1 MKLTKIIPLFVFSVF
16 ASIVVVPVVTLAQP
30 FVSVELV
37 TEKPAFTLTSS
48 GEIAAVGTVAIGFE
62 AISTGGLILSFSLSP
77 AAPAGMSFDTST
89 GALSGSPSVPKSAKI
104 FTVTATNASGK
115 ATQRF
120 TLAVNP
126 AIPEFV
132 LSESSAT
139 VVIGEAIG
147 FTTISTGGS
156 ISRFSIS
163 PDVPRGMVFASRS
176 GSLFGF
182 PRFEQVATTYT
193 VTGVGLGGSVFQQ
206 FVLTVNAKAPVFRL
220 SRYIQTVASGSA
232 AGFTV
237 KSTGGPISTFSISP
251 DVPAGMSFDAST
263 GALSGQPTDAQLA
276 TPYTVTA
283 TNVSGE
289 ASQQFVLTVTASL
302 PVFTLSS
309 SNQIVG
315 QGSAA
320 GFTVVSTGG
329 AATFTI
335 SARPAGMS
343 FDALTGE
350 LSGNPSVVKST
361 TTFLVTATNAS
372 GKSTQRFTLTVNP
385 AIPEFV
391 LSEPSATVAVGEE
404 AGFAASSTGG
414 SISKFSIS
422 PNAPSG
428 MVFSSQSGSLF
439 GFPRFEQL
447 ATTYTVTGVGLG
459 GSSSQQFV
467 LTVNAKA
474 PVFRLSRYIQTVVKG
489 SAAGFSVSSTGGAIS
504 RFSISPAAPAGMSFN
519 TSTGVLSGSPTG
531 AQLATSYTVTA
542 TNVSGSPT
550 QSFELTVTTPFPVFT
565 LLSSSQTVAQGDS
578 AGFTVSSTGGP
589 ISTFSISP
597 AAPVGMSFDTFTGAL
612 SGSPSVVRA
621 TTTYSVTASN
631 VSGKATQQFMLTVN
645 PATPEFALSRS
656 FHNAAVG
663 LASGFTVISTGGF
676 ITRYAISPRT
686 PEGMLFSSITGSL
699 SGKPKAL
706 QLATVYTV
714 TATNAS
720 GSASQEFQLS
730 VTRTGSDPS
739 FVLSVSSQSVN
750 QGSAAGF
757 TVSSTG
763 GAISRFSISPD
774 APAGMSFNTST
785 GALSG
790 SPSVEKV
797 ATTYTVTGSN
807 SFASVE
813 RTYVLT
819 VKLVAPAFTLTLSSQ
834 SVYQG
839 DAAGFTVNS
848 TGGAATYSIDPLAPA
863 GMSLNTSTG
872 ALSGNPSTIKSITTY
887 TVTARNALGS
897 ASQEFLLTV
906 NVKVP
911 VFTLSLSIQTVA
923 QGSAAGFT
931 VSSTGGAATYSIDP
945 LAPAGMSFNTS
956 TGQLSGNPSTIKSA
970 TIYTVTADNASGRPT
985 RTFELTVNLKAP
997 VFTLSLSIQTVVQ
1010 GSAAGF
1016 TVSSTGGAATYSIDP
1031 LAPAGMSFN
1040 TSTGQLSGSPT
1051 NAQALTTYTVKATNI
1066 SGEPTQTYKLTVSA
1080 KSCAA
1085 GGTCRLGEPG
1095 PGGGTVVFV
1104 DEGGF
1109 ACLANLASICRY
1121 MEAVDPSLQLKW
1133 SGNTTTSVGGTS
1145 DAIGAGYKNNDL
1157 AIIQSGTL
1165 NTAIRKAW
1173 DFSQNEK
1180 SDWNLP
1186 SANELQQ
1193 VWNEFTPKNSWTS
1206 TQHANANMAKMGKS
1220 TGGFQGFPKT
1230 GTPWIF
1236 YVRCFG

>member
-30 FVSVELV
+30 FVSVELA

-48 GEIAAVGTVAIGFE
+48 SEIAAVGTVAIGFE
-62 AISTGGLILSFSLSP
+62 VISTGGLILSFSLSP

-104 FTVTATNASGK
+104 FTLTATNASGK

-120 TLAVNP
+120 TLTVNP

-193 VTGVGLGGSVFQQ
+193 VTGVGLGGSVSQQ

-220 SRYIQTVASGSA
+220 SRYIQTVVSGSA

-350 LSGNPSVVKST
+350 LSGNPSFVKST

-372 GKSTQRFTLTVNP
+372 GRATQRFTLTVNP
-385 AIPEFV
+385 AIPEFE
-391 LSEPSATVAVGEE
+391 LSESSATVAVGEE
-404 AGFAASSTGG
+404 VRFTTSSTGG

-447 ATTYTVTGVGLG
+447 ATTYTVTGVGSG

-489 SAAGFSVSSTGGAIS
+489 SAAGFTVSSTGGPIT

-519 TSTGVLSGSPTG
+519 TSTGVLSGSPTNVQP
-531 AQLATSYTVTA
+531 AATFTVTA

-550 QSFELTVTTPFPVFT
+550 QTFELTVTASFPAFT
-565 LLSSSQTVAQGDS
+565 LSSSSQTVAQGDS
-578 AGFTVSSTGGP
+578 AGFTVNSTGGVAAY
-589 ISTFSISP
+589 SISATP
-597 AAPVGMSFDTFTGAL
+597 TGMTFNTSTGAL
-612 SGSPSVVRA
+612 SGSPSAVKSEFIY
-621 TTTYSVTASN
+621 TVTATN
-631 VSGKATQQFMLTVN
+631 VSGKATQQFRLTVN
-645 PATPEFALSRS
+645 PAVPEFVLSRS
-656 FHNAAVG
+656 FHNAAAG
-663 LASGFTVISTGGF
+663 SASGFTVNSTGGYVSSF
-676 ITRYAISPRT
+676 SISPSA
-686 PEGMLFSSITGSL
+686 PAGMLFSSVTGTL
-699 SGKPKAL
+699 SGKPKSL

-714 TATNAS
+714 TATNDS
-720 GSASQEFQLS
+720 GSASQEFELS

-739 FVLSVSSQSVN
+739 FVLSVSSQLVN

-763 GAISRFSISPD
+763 GPITRFSISPA

-785 GALSG
+785 GVLSG
-790 SPSVEKV
+790 SPTSAQL

-807 SFASVE
+807 SFASVT

-848 TGGAATYSIDPLAPA
+848 TGGAATYSIDPLAPT

-923 QGSAAGFT
+923 
-931 VSSTGGAATYSIDP
+931 
-945 LAPAGMSFNTS
+945 
-956 TGQLSGNPSTIKSA
+956 
-970 TIYTVTADNASGRPT
+970 
-985 RTFELTVNLKAP
+985 
-997 VFTLSLSIQTVVQ
+997 Q

-1121 MEAVDPSLQLKW
+1121 MEAVDPILQLKW

-1206 TQHANANMAKMGKS
+1206 TQHATANMAKMGKS
-1220 TGGFQGFPKT
+1220 TGGFQGFLKT

>member
-1 MKLTKIIPLFVFSVF
+1 MKLTKLIPLFVFSIF

-30 FVSVELV
+30 FIAVELV

-48 GEIAAVGTVAIGFE
+48 SEIAGVGTVAIGFE
-62 AISTGGLILSFSLSP
+62 AISTGGPILSFSLSP

-89 GALSGSPSVPKSAKI
+89 GTLSGSPSVPKSAKI

-120 TLAVNP
+120 MLTVNP

-132 LSESSAT
+132 LSETSAT
-139 VVIGEAIG
+139 VVVGEAIG

-193 VTGVGLGGSVFQQ
+193 VTGVGLGGSATQQ
-206 FVLTVNAKAPVFRL
+206 FALTVNAKAPVFRL
-220 SRYIQTVASGSA
+220 SRYIQTVVSGSA

-237 KSTGGPISTFSISP
+237 SSTGGPISTFSISP

-263 GALSGQPTDAQLA
+263 GVLSGQPTNAQLA

-289 ASQQFVLTVTASL
+289 ASQQFVLTVTASF
-302 PVFTLSS
+302 PVFTLSL

-361 TTFLVTATNAS
+361 TTLLVTATNAS
-372 GKSTQRFTLTVNP
+372 GRATQRFMLTVNP

-391 LSEPSATVAVGEE
+391 LSESSATVAVGEE
-404 AGFAASSTGG
+404 VGFTTSSTGG

-447 ATTYTVTGVGLG
+447 ATTYTVTGVGSG

-489 SAAGFSVSSTGGAIS
+489 SAAGFTVSSTGGPIS

-519 TSTGVLSGSPTG
+519 TSTGVLSGIPTNVQP
-531 AQLATSYTVTA
+531 AATFTVTA

-550 QSFELTVTTPFPVFT
+550 QSFELTVTASFPAFT
-565 LLSSSQTVAQGDS
+565 LSSSSQTVAQGDS
-578 AGFTVSSTGGP
+578 AGFTVISTGGVAAY
-589 ISTFSISP
+589 SISATP
-597 AAPVGMSFDTFTGAL
+597 TGMTFNTSTGVL
-612 SGSPSVVRA
+612 SGSPSVVKSEFIY
-621 TTTYSVTASN
+621 TVTATN
-631 VSGKATQQFMLTVN
+631 VSGRATRQFRLTVN

-663 LASGFTVISTGGF
+663 SASGFTTISTGGF
-676 ITRYAISPRT
+676 ISLYAISPSA
-686 PEGMLFSSITGSL
+686 PAGMLFSSVTGTL
-699 SGKPKAL
+699 SGKPKSL

-714 TATNAS
+714 TATNDS
-720 GSASQEFQLS
+720 GSASQEFELS

-750 QGSAAGF
+750 QDSAAGF

-763 GAISRFSISPD
+763 GAISSFSISPD

-785 GALSG
+785 GVLSG
-790 SPSVEKV
+790 SPTSAQL

-807 SFASVE
+807 SFASAT

-819 VKLVAPAFTLTLSSQ
+819 VRLVAPAFTLTLSSQ
-834 SVYQG
+834 TVYQG
-839 DAAGFTVNS
+839 DVAGFAVNS
-848 TGGAATYSIDPLAPA
+848 TGGVATYSISATPT
-863 GMSLNTSTG
+863 GMSFNTSTG
-872 ALSGNPSTIKSITTY
+872 ALSGSPSVVKVATTY

-897 ASQEFLLTV
+897 ASQDFLLTV
-906 NVKVP
+906 NVNAP
-911 VFTLSLSIQTVA
+911 VFTLSASTQTVR

-931 VSSTGGAATYSIDP
+931 VNSTGGAISSFSISATP
-945 LAPAGMSFNTS
+945 TGMSFNTS
-956 TGQLSGNPSTIKSA
+956 TGVLSGSPSVVKVA
-970 TIYTVTADNASGRPT
+970 TTYTVTARNVSG
-985 RTFELTVNLKAP
+985 N
-997 VFTLSLSIQTVVQ
+997 
-1010 GSAAGF
+1010 
-1016 TVSSTGGAATYSIDP
+1016 
-1031 LAPAGMSFN
+1031 
-1040 TSTGQLSGSPT
+1040 
-1051 NAQALTTYTVKATNI
+1051 
-1066 SGEPTQTYKLTVSA
+1066 PTQTYKLTVNA
-1080 KSCAA
+1080 TCAN
-1085 GGTCRLGEPG
+1085 GGACSLGEIG
-1095 PGGGTVVFV
+1095 PGGGKVVYV
-1104 DEGGF
+1104 NEGGF
-1109 ACLANLASICRY
+1109 DCLANLAGNCRY
-1121 MEAVDPSLQLKW
+1121 MEAVDPNLQLKW
-1133 SGNTTTSVGGTS
+1133 SGNTTLSVAGTS
-1145 DAIGAGYKNNDL
+1145 DEIGAGYKNNQL
-1157 AIIQSGTL
+1157 AINQSSTL
-1165 NTAIRKAW
+1165 NTAVRVAW
-1173 DFSQNEK
+1173 DYSNNGK

-1186 SANELQQ
+1186 STKELEQ
-1193 VWNEFTPKNSWTS
+1193 VWSEFTPKNSWTS
-1206 TQHANANMAKMGKS
+1206 TQHANANSAKMAKA
-1220 TGGFQGFPKT
+1220 TGGFQGFAKT
-1230 GTPWIF
+1230 GTPYIF

>member
-30 FVSVELV
+30 FVSVELA

-48 GEIAAVGTVAIGFE
+48 SEIAAVGTVAIGFE
-62 AISTGGLILSFSLSP
+62 VISTGGLILSFSLSP

-120 TLAVNP
+120 TLTVNP

-193 VTGVGLGGSVFQQ
+193 VTGVGLGGSVSQQ

-220 SRYIQTVASGSA
+220 SRYIQTVVSGSA

-350 LSGNPSVVKST
+350 LSGNPSFVKST

-372 GKSTQRFTLTVNP
+372 GRATQRFTLTVNP
-385 AIPEFV
+385 AIPEFE
-391 LSEPSATVAVGEE
+391 LSESSATVAVGEE
-404 AGFAASSTGG
+404 VRFTTSSTGG

-447 ATTYTVTGVGLG
+447 ATTYTVTGVGSG

-489 SAAGFSVSSTGGAIS
+489 SAAGFTVSSTGGPIT

-519 TSTGVLSGSPTG
+519 TSTGVLSGSPTNVQP
-531 AQLATSYTVTA
+531 AATFTVTA

-550 QSFELTVTTPFPVFT
+550 QTFELTVTASFPVFT
-565 LLSSSQTVAQGDS
+565 LSSSSQTVAQGDS
-578 AGFTVSSTGGP
+578 AGFTVNSTGGVAAY
-589 ISTFSISP
+589 SISATP
-597 AAPVGMSFDTFTGAL
+597 TGMTFNSSTGAL
-612 SGSPSVVRA
+612 SGSPSAVKSEFIY
-621 TTTYSVTASN
+621 TVTATN
-631 VSGKATQQFMLTVN
+631 VSGKATQQFRLTVN
-645 PATPEFALSRS
+645 PAVPEFVLSRS
-656 FHNAAVG
+656 FHNAAAG
-663 LASGFTVISTGGF
+663 SASGFTVNSTGGYVSSF
-676 ITRYAISPRT
+676 SISPSA
-686 PEGMLFSSITGSL
+686 PAGMLFSSVTGTL
-699 SGKPKAL
+699 SGKPKSL
-706 QLATVYTV
+706 QLVTVYTV
-714 TATNAS
+714 TATNDS
-720 GSASQEFQLS
+720 GSASQEFELS

-739 FVLSVSSQSVN
+739 FVLSVSSQLVN

-763 GAISRFSISPD
+763 GPITRFSISPD

-785 GALSG
+785 GVLSG
-790 SPSVEKV
+790 SPTSAQL

-807 SFASVE
+807 SFASVT

-848 TGGAATYSIDPLAPA
+848 TGGAATYSIDPLAPT

-923 QGSAAGFT
+923 
-931 VSSTGGAATYSIDP
+931 
-945 LAPAGMSFNTS
+945 
-956 TGQLSGNPSTIKSA
+956 
-970 TIYTVTADNASGRPT
+970 
-985 RTFELTVNLKAP
+985 
-997 VFTLSLSIQTVVQ
+997 Q

-1121 MEAVDPSLQLKW
+1121 MEAVDPILQLKW

-1206 TQHANANMAKMGKS
+1206 TQHATANMAKMGKS
-1220 TGGFQGFPKT
+1220 TGGFQGFLKT

>member
-30 FVSVELV
+30 FVSVELA

-48 GEIAAVGTVAIGFE
+48 SEIAAVGTVAIGFE
-62 AISTGGLILSFSLSP
+62 VISTGGLILSFSLSP

-104 FTVTATNASGK
+104 FTLTATNASGK

-120 TLAVNP
+120 TLTVNP

-193 VTGVGLGGSVFQQ
+193 VTGVGLGGSVSQQ

-220 SRYIQTVASGSA
+220 SRYIQTVVSGSA

-350 LSGNPSVVKST
+350 LSGNPSFVKST

-372 GKSTQRFTLTVNP
+372 GRATQRFTLTVNP
-385 AIPEFV
+385 AIPEFE
-391 LSEPSATVAVGEE
+391 LSESSATVAVGEE
-404 AGFAASSTGG
+404 VRFTTSSTGG

-447 ATTYTVTGVGLG
+447 ATTYTVTGVGSG

-489 SAAGFSVSSTGGAIS
+489 SAAGFTVSSTGGPIT

-519 TSTGVLSGSPTG
+519 TSTGVLSGSPTNVQP
-531 AQLATSYTVTA
+531 AATFTVTA

-550 QSFELTVTTPFPVFT
+550 QTFELTVTASFPVFT
-565 LLSSSQTVAQGDS
+565 LSSSSQTVAQGDS
-578 AGFTVSSTGGP
+578 AGFTVNSTGGVAAY
-589 ISTFSISP
+589 SISATP
-597 AAPVGMSFDTFTGAL
+597 TGMTFNTSTGAL
-612 SGSPSVVRA
+612 SGSPSAVKSEFIY
-621 TTTYSVTASN
+621 TVTATN
-631 VSGKATQQFMLTVN
+631 VSGKATQQFRLTVN
-645 PATPEFALSRS
+645 PAVPEFVLSRS
-656 FHNAAVG
+656 FHNAAAG
-663 LASGFTVISTGGF
+663 SASGFTVNSTGGYVSSF
-676 ITRYAISPRT
+676 SISPSA
-686 PEGMLFSSITGSL
+686 PAGMLFSSVTGTL
-699 SGKPKAL
+699 SGKPKSL
-706 QLATVYTV
+706 QLVTVYTV
-714 TATNAS
+714 TATNDS
-720 GSASQEFQLS
+720 GSASQEFELS

-739 FVLSVSSQSVN
+739 FVLSVSSQLVN

-763 GAISRFSISPD
+763 GPITRFSISPD

-785 GALSG
+785 GVLSG
-790 SPSVEKV
+790 SPTSAQL

-807 SFASVE
+807 SFASVT

-848 TGGAATYSIDPLAPA
+848 TGGAATYSIDPLAPT

-923 QGSAAGFT
+923 
-931 VSSTGGAATYSIDP
+931 
-945 LAPAGMSFNTS
+945 
-956 TGQLSGNPSTIKSA
+956 
-970 TIYTVTADNASGRPT
+970 
-985 RTFELTVNLKAP
+985 
-997 VFTLSLSIQTVVQ
+997 Q

-1121 MEAVDPSLQLKW
+1121 MEAVDPILQLKW

-1206 TQHANANMAKMGKS
+1206 TQHATANMAKMGKS
-1220 TGGFQGFPKT
+1220 TGGFQGFLKT

>member
-30 FVSVELV
+30 FVSVELA

-48 GEIAAVGTVAIGFE
+48 SEIAAVGTVAIGFE
-62 AISTGGLILSFSLSP
+62 VISTGGLILSFSLSP

-104 FTVTATNASGK
+104 FTLTATNASGK

-120 TLAVNP
+120 TLTVNP

-193 VTGVGLGGSVFQQ
+193 VTGVGLGGSVSQQ

-220 SRYIQTVASGSA
+220 SRYIQTVVSGSA

-350 LSGNPSVVKST
+350 LSGNPSFVKST

-372 GKSTQRFTLTVNP
+372 GRATQRFTLTVNP
-385 AIPEFV
+385 AIPEFE
-391 LSEPSATVAVGEE
+391 LSESSATVAVGEE
-404 AGFAASSTGG
+404 VRFTTSSTGG

-447 ATTYTVTGVGLG
+447 ATTYTVTGVGSG

-489 SAAGFSVSSTGGAIS
+489 SAAGFTVSSTGGPIT

-519 TSTGVLSGSPTG
+519 TSTGVLSGSPTNVQP
-531 AQLATSYTVTA
+531 AATFTVTA

-550 QSFELTVTTPFPVFT
+550 QTFELTVTASFPVFT
-565 LLSSSQTVAQGDS
+565 LSSSSQTVAQGDS
-578 AGFTVSSTGGP
+578 AGFTVNSTGGVAAY
-589 ISTFSISP
+589 SISATP
-597 AAPVGMSFDTFTGAL
+597 TGMTFNTSTGAL
-612 SGSPSVVRA
+612 SGSPSAVKSEFIY
-621 TTTYSVTASN
+621 TVTATN
-631 VSGKATQQFMLTVN
+631 VSGKATQQFRLTVN
-645 PATPEFALSRS
+645 PSIPEFVLSRS
-656 FHNAAVG
+656 FHNAAAG
-663 LASGFTVISTGGF
+663 SASGFTVNSTGGYVSSF
-676 ITRYAISPRT
+676 SISPSA
-686 PEGMLFSSITGSL
+686 PAGMLFSSVTGTL
-699 SGKPKAL
+699 SGKPKSL

-714 TATNAS
+714 TATNDS
-720 GSASQEFQLS
+720 GSASQEFELS

-739 FVLSVSSQSVN
+739 FVLSVSSQLVN

-763 GAISRFSISPD
+763 GPITRFSISPD

-785 GALSG
+785 GVLSG
-790 SPSVEKV
+790 SPTSAQL

-807 SFASVE
+807 SFASVT

-848 TGGAATYSIDPLAPA
+848 TGGAATYSIDPLAPT

-923 QGSAAGFT
+923 
-931 VSSTGGAATYSIDP
+931 
-945 LAPAGMSFNTS
+945 
-956 TGQLSGNPSTIKSA
+956 
-970 TIYTVTADNASGRPT
+970 
-985 RTFELTVNLKAP
+985 
-997 VFTLSLSIQTVVQ
+997 Q

-1121 MEAVDPSLQLKW
+1121 MEAVDPILQLKW

-1206 TQHANANMAKMGKS
+1206 TQHATANMAKMGKS
-1220 TGGFQGFPKT
+1220 TGGFQGFLKT

>member
-1 MKLTKIIPLFVFSVF
+1 V
-16 ASIVVVPVVTLAQP
+16 
-30 FVSVELV
+30 
-37 TEKPAFTLTSS
+37 
-48 GEIAAVGTVAIGFE
+48 
-62 AISTGGLILSFSLSP
+62 
-77 AAPAGMSFDTST
+77 
-89 GALSGSPSVPKSAKI
+89 
-104 FTVTATNASGK
+104 
-115 ATQRF
+115 
-120 TLAVNP
+120 
-126 AIPEFV
+126 
-132 LSESSAT
+132 
-139 VVIGEAIG
+139 
-147 FTTISTGGS
+147 
-156 ISRFSIS
+156 
-163 PDVPRGMVFASRS
+163 
-176 GSLFGF
+176 
-182 PRFEQVATTYT
+182 
-193 VTGVGLGGSVFQQ
+193 
-206 FVLTVNAKAPVFRL
+206 
-220 SRYIQTVASGSA
+220 
-232 AGFTV
+232 
-237 KSTGGPISTFSISP
+237 
-251 DVPAGMSFDAST
+251 
-263 GALSGQPTDAQLA
+263 LSGQPTNAQLA

-289 ASQQFVLTVTASL
+289 ASQQFVLTVTASF
-302 PVFTLSS
+302 PVFTLSL

-335 SARPAGMS
+335 SARPTGMS

-361 TTFLVTATNAS
+361 TTLLVTATNAS
-372 GKSTQRFTLTVNP
+372 GRATQRFTLTVNP

-391 LSEPSATVAVGEE
+391 LSESSATVAVGEE
-404 AGFAASSTGG
+404 VGFTTSSTGG

-447 ATTYTVTGVGLG
+447 ATTYTVTGVGSG
-459 GSSSQQFV
+459 GSSTQQFV

-474 PVFRLSRYIQTVVKG
+474 PVFRLSRYTQTVVKG
-489 SAAGFSVSSTGGAIS
+489 SAAGFTVNSTGGLIS
-504 RFSISPAAPAGMSFN
+504 RFTIDPAAPAGMSFN

-531 AQLATSYTVTA
+531 AQLATTYTVTA

-550 QSFELTVTTPFPVFT
+550 QSFELTVTASFPAFT
-565 LLSSSQTVAQGDS
+565 LSSSSQTVAQGDS
-578 AGFTVSSTGGP
+578 AGFTVISTGGVA
-589 ISTFSISP
+589 TYSISATP
-597 AAPVGMSFDTFTGAL
+597 TGMTFNTSTGAL
-612 SGSPSVVRA
+612 SGSPSVVKSEFIY
-621 TTTYSVTASN
+621 TVTATN
-631 VSGKATQQFMLTVN
+631 VSGRATQQFRLTVN
-645 PATPEFALSRS
+645 PATPEFVLSRS
-656 FHNAAVG
+656 FHNAAAG
-663 LASGFTVISTGGF
+663 SASGFTVNSTGGYVSSF
-676 ITRYAISPRT
+676 SMSPSA
-686 PEGMLFSSITGSL
+686 PAGMLFSSVTGTL
-699 SGKPKAL
+699 SGKPKSL

-714 TATNAS
+714 TATNDS
-720 GSASQEFQLS
+720 GSASQEFELS

-739 FVLSVSSQSVN
+739 FVLSFSIQSVN
-750 QGSAAGF
+750 QDSAAGF

-763 GAISRFSISPD
+763 GAISSFSISPD

-785 GALSG
+785 GVLSG
-790 SPSVEKV
+790 SPTSAQL
-797 ATTYTVTGSN
+797 ATTYTVTGAN
-807 SFASVE
+807 SFASTT

-819 VKLVAPAFTLTLSSQ
+819 VRLVAPAFTLTLSSQ
-834 SVYQG
+834 TVYQG
-839 DAAGFTVNS
+839 DVAGFAVNS
-848 TGGAATYSIDPLAPA
+848 TGGVATYSIDLVPT
-863 GMSLNTSTG
+863 GMSFNTSTG

-911 VFTLSLSIQTVA
+911 VFTLSLSTQTVA

-931 VSSTGGAATYSIDP
+931 VSSTGGAATYSISATP
-945 LAPAGMSFNTS
+945 TGMSFNTS
-956 TGQLSGNPSTIKSA
+956 TGVLSGSPSVVKVA
-970 TIYTVTADNASGRPT
+970 TTYTVTAENASGSPT
-985 RTFELTVNLKAP
+985 RSFVLTVNVKAP
-997 VFTLSLSIQTVVQ
+997 AFTLSTSVQTVTQ

-1016 TVSSTGGAATYSIDP
+1016 TVTSTGGVATYSISATP
-1031 LAPAGMSFN
+1031 TGMSFN
-1040 TSTGQLSGSPT
+1040 TTTGQLSGSPT
-1051 NAQALTTYTVKATNI
+1051 NAQASTTYTVTATNV
-1066 SGEPTQTYKLTVSA
+1066 SGWPTQTYRLTVSA

-1085 GGTCRLGEPG
+1085 GGTCSLGEPG

-1133 SGNTTTSVGGTS
+1133 SGNTTTSVLGTS
-1145 DAIGAGYKNNDL
+1145 DAIGAGYKNNEL

-1186 SANELQQ
+1186 SAGELQQ

-1206 TQHANANMAKMGKS
+1206 TQHATANMAKMGKS
-1220 TGGFQGFPKT
+1220 TGGFQGFLKT

>member
-30 FVSVELV
+30 FVSVELA

-48 GEIAAVGTVAIGFE
+48 SEIAAVGTVAIGFE
-62 AISTGGLILSFSLSP
+62 VISTGGLILSFSLSP

-120 TLAVNP
+120 TLTVNP

-163 PDVPRGMVFASRS
+163 PNAPSGMVFSSRS
-176 GSLFGF
+176 GSLLGF

-193 VTGVGLGGSVFQQ
+193 VTGVGLGGSVSQQ

-220 SRYIQTVASGSA
+220 SRYIQTVVSGSA

-237 KSTGGPISTFSISP
+237 KSTGGPISIFSISP

-350 LSGNPSVVKST
+350 LSGNPSFVKST

-372 GKSTQRFTLTVNP
+372 GRATQRFTLTVNP

-391 LSEPSATVAVGEE
+391 LSESSATVAVGEE
-404 AGFAASSTGG
+404 VRFTTSSTGG

-447 ATTYTVTGVGLG
+447 ATTYTVTGVGSG

-489 SAAGFSVSSTGGAIS
+489 SAAGFTVSSTGGPIT

-519 TSTGVLSGSPTG
+519 TSTGVLSGSPTNVQP
-531 AQLATSYTVTA
+531 AATFTVTA

-550 QSFELTVTTPFPVFT
+550 QTFELTVTASFPVFT
-565 LLSSSQTVAQGDS
+565 LSSSSQTVAQGDS
-578 AGFTVSSTGGP
+578 AGFTVNSTGGVAAY
-589 ISTFSISP
+589 SISATP
-597 AAPVGMSFDTFTGAL
+597 TGMTFNTSTGAL
-612 SGSPSVVRA
+612 SGSPSAVKSEFIY
-621 TTTYSVTASN
+621 TVTATN
-631 VSGKATQQFMLTVN
+631 VSGKATQQFRLTVN
-645 PATPEFALSRS
+645 PSIPEFVLSRS
-656 FHNAAVG
+656 FHNAAAG
-663 LASGFTVISTGGF
+663 SASGFTVNSTGGYVSSF
-676 ITRYAISPRT
+676 SISPSA
-686 PEGMLFSSITGSL
+686 PAGMLFSSVTGTL
-699 SGKPKAL
+699 SGKPKSL

-714 TATNAS
+714 TATNDS
-720 GSASQEFQLS
+720 GSASQEFELS

-739 FVLSVSSQSVN
+739 FVLSVSSQLVN

-763 GAISRFSISPD
+763 GPITRFSISPD

-785 GALSG
+785 GVLSG
-790 SPSVEKV
+790 SPTSAQL

-807 SFASVE
+807 SFASVT

-848 TGGAATYSIDPLAPA
+848 TGGAATYSIDPLAPT

-923 QGSAAGFT
+923 
-931 VSSTGGAATYSIDP
+931 
-945 LAPAGMSFNTS
+945 
-956 TGQLSGNPSTIKSA
+956 
-970 TIYTVTADNASGRPT
+970 
-985 RTFELTVNLKAP
+985 
-997 VFTLSLSIQTVVQ
+997 Q

-1121 MEAVDPSLQLKW
+1121 MEAVDPILQLKW

-1206 TQHANANMAKMGKS
+1206 TQHATANMAKMGKS
-1220 TGGFQGFPKT
+1220 TGGFQGFLKT

>member
-30 FVSVELV
+30 FVSVELA

-48 GEIAAVGTVAIGFE
+48 SEIAAVGTVAIGFE
-62 AISTGGLILSFSLSP
+62 VISTGGLILSFSLSP

-104 FTVTATNASGK
+104 FTLTATNASGK

-120 TLAVNP
+120 TLTVNP

-193 VTGVGLGGSVFQQ
+193 VTGVGLGGSVSQQ

-220 SRYIQTVASGSA
+220 SRYIQTVVSGSA

-350 LSGNPSVVKST
+350 LSGNPSFVKST

-372 GKSTQRFTLTVNP
+372 GRATQRFTLTVNP

-391 LSEPSATVAVGEE
+391 LSESSATVAVGEE
-404 AGFAASSTGG
+404 VRFTTSSTGG

-447 ATTYTVTGVGLG
+447 ATTYTVTGVGSG

-489 SAAGFSVSSTGGAIS
+489 SAAGFTVSSTGGPIT

-519 TSTGVLSGSPTG
+519 TSTGVLSGSPTNVQP
-531 AQLATSYTVTA
+531 AATFTVTA

-550 QSFELTVTTPFPVFT
+550 QTFELTVTASFPVFT
-565 LLSSSQTVAQGDS
+565 LSSSSQTVAQGDS
-578 AGFTVSSTGGP
+578 AGFTVNSTGGVAAY
-589 ISTFSISP
+589 SISATP
-597 AAPVGMSFDTFTGAL
+597 TGMTFNSSTGAL
-612 SGSPSVVRA
+612 SGSPSAVKSEFIY
-621 TTTYSVTASN
+621 TVTATN
-631 VSGKATQQFMLTVN
+631 VSGKATQQFRLTVN
-645 PATPEFALSRS
+645 PSIPEFVLSRS
-656 FHNAAVG
+656 FHNAAAG
-663 LASGFTVISTGGF
+663 SASGFTVNSTGGYVSSF
-676 ITRYAISPRT
+676 SISPSA
-686 PEGMLFSSITGSL
+686 PAGMLFSSVTGTL
-699 SGKPKAL
+699 SGKPKSL
-706 QLATVYTV
+706 QLVTVYTV
-714 TATNAS
+714 TATNDS
-720 GSASQEFQLS
+720 GSASQEFELS

-739 FVLSVSSQSVN
+739 FVLSVSSQLVN

-763 GAISRFSISPD
+763 GPITRFSISPD

-785 GALSG
+785 GVLSG
-790 SPSVEKV
+790 SPTSAQL

-807 SFASVE
+807 SFASVT

-848 TGGAATYSIDPLAPA
+848 TGGAATYSIDPLAPT

-923 QGSAAGFT
+923 
-931 VSSTGGAATYSIDP
+931 
-945 LAPAGMSFNTS
+945 
-956 TGQLSGNPSTIKSA
+956 
-970 TIYTVTADNASGRPT
+970 
-985 RTFELTVNLKAP
+985 
-997 VFTLSLSIQTVVQ
+997 Q

-1121 MEAVDPSLQLKW
+1121 MEAVDPILQLKW

-1206 TQHANANMAKMGKS
+1206 TQHATANMAKMGKS
-1220 TGGFQGFPKT
+1220 TGGFQGFLKT

>member
-30 FVSVELV
+30 FVSVELA

-48 GEIAAVGTVAIGFE
+48 SEIAAVGTVAIGFE
-62 AISTGGLILSFSLSP
+62 VISTGGLILSFSLSP

-104 FTVTATNASGK
+104 FTLTATNASGK

-120 TLAVNP
+120 TLTVNP

-193 VTGVGLGGSVFQQ
+193 VTGVGLGGSVSQQ

-220 SRYIQTVASGSA
+220 SRYIQTVVSGSA

-350 LSGNPSVVKST
+350 LSGNPSFVKST

-372 GKSTQRFTLTVNP
+372 GRATQRFTLTVNP
-385 AIPEFV
+385 AIPEFE
-391 LSEPSATVAVGEE
+391 LSESSATVAVGEE
-404 AGFAASSTGG
+404 VRFTTSSTGG

-447 ATTYTVTGVGLG
+447 ATTYTVTGVGSG

-489 SAAGFSVSSTGGAIS
+489 SAAGFTVSSTGGPIT

-519 TSTGVLSGSPTG
+519 TSTGVLSGSPTNVQP
-531 AQLATSYTVTA
+531 AATFTVTA

-550 QSFELTVTTPFPVFT
+550 QTFELTVTASFPVFT
-565 LLSSSQTVAQGDS
+565 LSSSSQTVAQGDS
-578 AGFTVSSTGGP
+578 AGFTVNSTGGVAAY
-589 ISTFSISP
+589 SISATP
-597 AAPVGMSFDTFTGAL
+597 TGMTFNSSTGAL
-612 SGSPSVVRA
+612 SGSPSAVKSEFIY
-621 TTTYSVTASN
+621 TVTATN
-631 VSGKATQQFMLTVN
+631 VSGKATQQFRLTVN
-645 PATPEFALSRS
+645 PSIPEFVLSRS
-656 FHNAAVG
+656 FHNAAAG
-663 LASGFTVISTGGF
+663 SASGFTVNSTGGYVSSF
-676 ITRYAISPRT
+676 SISPSA
-686 PEGMLFSSITGSL
+686 PAGMLFSSVTGTL
-699 SGKPKAL
+699 SGKPKSL

-714 TATNAS
+714 TATNDS
-720 GSASQEFQLS
+720 GSASQEFELS

-739 FVLSVSSQSVN
+739 FVLSVSSQLVN

-763 GAISRFSISPD
+763 GPITRFSISPD

-785 GALSG
+785 GVLSG
-790 SPSVEKV
+790 SPTSAQL

-807 SFASVE
+807 SFASVT

-848 TGGAATYSIDPLAPA
+848 TGGAATYSIDPLAPT

-923 QGSAAGFT
+923 
-931 VSSTGGAATYSIDP
+931 
-945 LAPAGMSFNTS
+945 
-956 TGQLSGNPSTIKSA
+956 
-970 TIYTVTADNASGRPT
+970 
-985 RTFELTVNLKAP
+985 
-997 VFTLSLSIQTVVQ
+997 Q

-1121 MEAVDPSLQLKW
+1121 MEAVDPILQLKW

-1206 TQHANANMAKMGKS
+1206 TQHATANMAKMGKS
-1220 TGGFQGFPKT
+1220 TGGFQGFLKT

>member
-16 ASIVVVPVVTLAQP
+16 ASIVVVPVVSLAQP

-120 TLAVNP
+120 TLTVNP

-176 GSLFGF
+176 GLLFGF

-193 VTGVGLGGSVFQQ
+193 VTGVGLGGSVSQQ

-220 SRYIQTVASGSA
+220 SRYIQTVVSGSA

-350 LSGNPSVVKST
+350 LSGNPSFVKST

-372 GKSTQRFTLTVNP
+372 GRATQRFTLTVNP
-385 AIPEFV
+385 SIPEFV
-391 LSEPSATVAVGEE
+391 LSESSATVAVGEE
-404 AGFAASSTGG
+404 VRFTTSSTGG

-447 ATTYTVTGVGLG
+447 ATTYTVTGVGSG

-489 SAAGFSVSSTGGAIS
+489 SAAGFTVSSTGGPIT

-519 TSTGVLSGSPTG
+519 TSTGVLSGSPTNVQP
-531 AQLATSYTVTA
+531 AATFTVTA

-550 QSFELTVTTPFPVFT
+550 QTFELTVTASFPVFT
-565 LLSSSQTVAQGDS
+565 LSSSSQTVAQGDS
-578 AGFTVSSTGGP
+578 AGFTVNSTGGVAAY
-589 ISTFSISP
+589 SISATP
-597 AAPVGMSFDTFTGAL
+597 TGMTFNSSTGAL
-612 SGSPSVVRA
+612 SGSPSAVKSEFIY
-621 TTTYSVTASN
+621 TVTATN
-631 VSGKATQQFMLTVN
+631 VSGKATQQFRLTVN
-645 PATPEFALSRS
+645 PSIPEFVLSRS
-656 FHNAAVG
+656 FHNAAAG
-663 LASGFTVISTGGF
+663 SASGFTVNSTGGYVSSF
-676 ITRYAISPRT
+676 SISPSA
-686 PEGMLFSSITGSL
+686 PAGMLFSSVTGTL
-699 SGKPKAL
+699 SGKPKSL

-714 TATNAS
+714 TATNDS
-720 GSASQEFQLS
+720 GSASQEFELS

-739 FVLSVSSQSVN
+739 FVLSVSSQLVN

-763 GAISRFSISPD
+763 GPITRFSISPA

-785 GALSG
+785 GVLSG
-790 SPSVEKV
+790 SPTSAQL

-807 SFASVE
+807 SFASVT

-848 TGGAATYSIDPLAPA
+848 TGGAATYSIDPLAPT

-897 ASQEFLLTV
+897 ASQEFMLTV

-923 QGSAAGFT
+923 
-931 VSSTGGAATYSIDP
+931 
-945 LAPAGMSFNTS
+945 
-956 TGQLSGNPSTIKSA
+956 
-970 TIYTVTADNASGRPT
+970 
-985 RTFELTVNLKAP
+985 
-997 VFTLSLSIQTVVQ
+997 Q

-1121 MEAVDPSLQLKW
+1121 MEAVDPILQLKW

-1206 TQHANANMAKMGKS
+1206 TQHATANMAKMGKS
-1220 TGGFQGFPKT
+1220 TGGFQGFLKT

>member
-30 FVSVELV
+30 FVSVELA

-48 GEIAAVGTVAIGFE
+48 SEIAAVGTVAIGFE
-62 AISTGGLILSFSLSP
+62 VISTGGLILSFSLSP

-104 FTVTATNASGK
+104 FTLTATNASGK

-120 TLAVNP
+120 TLTVNP

-193 VTGVGLGGSVFQQ
+193 VTGVGLGGSVSQQ

-220 SRYIQTVASGSA
+220 SRYIQTVVSGSA

-350 LSGNPSVVKST
+350 LSGNPSFVKST

-372 GKSTQRFTLTVNP
+372 GRATQRFTLTVNP
-385 AIPEFV
+385 SIPEFV
-391 LSEPSATVAVGEE
+391 LSESSATVAVGEE
-404 AGFAASSTGG
+404 VRFTTSSTGG

-447 ATTYTVTGVGLG
+447 ATTYTVTGVGSG

-489 SAAGFSVSSTGGAIS
+489 SAAGFTVSSTGGPIT

-519 TSTGVLSGSPTG
+519 TSTGVLSGSPTNVQP
-531 AQLATSYTVTA
+531 AATFTVTA

-550 QSFELTVTTPFPVFT
+550 QTFELTVTASFPVFT
-565 LLSSSQTVAQGDS
+565 LSSSSQTVAQGDS
-578 AGFTVSSTGGP
+578 AGFTVNSTGGVAAY
-589 ISTFSISP
+589 SISATP
-597 AAPVGMSFDTFTGAL
+597 TGMTFNSSTGAL
-612 SGSPSVVRA
+612 SGSPSAVKSEFIY
-621 TTTYSVTASN
+621 TVTATN
-631 VSGKATQQFMLTVN
+631 VSGKATQQFRLTVN
-645 PATPEFALSRS
+645 PSIPEFVLSRS
-656 FHNAAVG
+656 FHNAAAG
-663 LASGFTVISTGGF
+663 SASGFTVNSTGGYVSSF
-676 ITRYAISPRT
+676 SISPSA
-686 PEGMLFSSITGSL
+686 PAGMLFSSVTGTL
-699 SGKPKAL
+699 SGKPKSL

-714 TATNAS
+714 TATNDS
-720 GSASQEFQLS
+720 GSASQEFELS

-739 FVLSVSSQSVN
+739 FVLSVSSQLVN

-763 GAISRFSISPD
+763 GPITRFSISPD

-785 GALSG
+785 GVLSG
-790 SPSVEKV
+790 SPTSAQL

-807 SFASVE
+807 SFASVT

-848 TGGAATYSIDPLAPA
+848 TGGAATYSIDPLAPT

-923 QGSAAGFT
+923 
-931 VSSTGGAATYSIDP
+931 
-945 LAPAGMSFNTS
+945 
-956 TGQLSGNPSTIKSA
+956 
-970 TIYTVTADNASGRPT
+970 
-985 RTFELTVNLKAP
+985 
-997 VFTLSLSIQTVVQ
+997 Q

-1121 MEAVDPSLQLKW
+1121 MEAVDPNLQLKW

-1206 TQHANANMAKMGKS
+1206 TQHATANMAKMGKS
-1220 TGGFQGFPKT
+1220 AGGFQGFLKT

>member
-30 FVSVELV
+30 FVSVELA

-48 GEIAAVGTVAIGFE
+48 SEIAAVGTVAIGFE
-62 AISTGGLILSFSLSP
+62 VISTGGLILSFSLSP

-104 FTVTATNASGK
+104 FTLTATNASGK

-120 TLAVNP
+120 TLTVNP

-193 VTGVGLGGSVFQQ
+193 VTGVGLGGSVSQQ

-220 SRYIQTVASGSA
+220 SRYIQTVVSGSA

-350 LSGNPSVVKST
+350 LSGNPSFVKST

-372 GKSTQRFTLTVNP
+372 GRATQRFTLTVNP
-385 AIPEFV
+385 AIPEFE
-391 LSEPSATVAVGEE
+391 LSESSATVAVGEE
-404 AGFAASSTGG
+404 VRFTTSSTGG

-447 ATTYTVTGVGLG
+447 ATTYTVTGVGSG

-489 SAAGFSVSSTGGAIS
+489 SAAGFTVSSTGGPIT

-519 TSTGVLSGSPTG
+519 TSTGVLSGSPTNVQP
-531 AQLATSYTVTA
+531 AATFTVTA

-550 QSFELTVTTPFPVFT
+550 QTFELTVTASFPVFT
-565 LLSSSQTVAQGDS
+565 LSSSSQTVAQGDS
-578 AGFTVSSTGGP
+578 AGFTVNSTGGVAAY
-589 ISTFSISP
+589 SISATP
-597 AAPVGMSFDTFTGAL
+597 TGMTFNSSTGAL
-612 SGSPSVVRA
+612 SGSPSAVKSEFIY
-621 TTTYSVTASN
+621 TVTATN
-631 VSGKATQQFMLTVN
+631 VSGKATQQFRLTVN
-645 PATPEFALSRS
+645 PAVPEFVLSRS
-656 FHNAAVG
+656 FHNAAAG
-663 LASGFTVISTGGF
+663 SASGFTVNSTGGYVSSF
-676 ITRYAISPRT
+676 SISPSA
-686 PEGMLFSSITGSL
+686 PAGMLFSSVTGTL
-699 SGKPKAL
+699 SGKPKSL

-714 TATNAS
+714 TATNDS
-720 GSASQEFQLS
+720 GSASQEFELS

-739 FVLSVSSQSVN
+739 FVLSVSSQLVN

-763 GAISRFSISPD
+763 GPITRFSISPD

-785 GALSG
+785 GVLSG
-790 SPSVEKV
+790 SPTSAQL

-807 SFASVE
+807 SFASVT

-848 TGGAATYSIDPLAPA
+848 TGGAATYSIDPLAPT

-923 QGSAAGFT
+923 
-931 VSSTGGAATYSIDP
+931 
-945 LAPAGMSFNTS
+945 
-956 TGQLSGNPSTIKSA
+956 
-970 TIYTVTADNASGRPT
+970 
-985 RTFELTVNLKAP
+985 
-997 VFTLSLSIQTVVQ
+997 Q

-1121 MEAVDPSLQLKW
+1121 MEAVDPILQLKW

-1206 TQHANANMAKMGKS
+1206 TQHATANMAKMGKS
-1220 TGGFQGFPKT
+1220 TGGFQGFLKT

>member
-30 FVSVELV
+30 FVSVELA

-48 GEIAAVGTVAIGFE
+48 SEIAAVGTVAIGFE
-62 AISTGGLILSFSLSP
+62 VISTGGLILSFSLSP

-104 FTVTATNASGK
+104 FTLTATNASGK

-120 TLAVNP
+120 TLTVNP

-193 VTGVGLGGSVFQQ
+193 VTGVGLGGSVSQQ

-220 SRYIQTVASGSA
+220 SRYIQTVVSGSA

-350 LSGNPSVVKST
+350 LSGNPSFVKST

-372 GKSTQRFTLTVNP
+372 GRATQRFTLTVNP
-385 AIPEFV
+385 AIPEFE
-391 LSEPSATVAVGEE
+391 LSESSATVAVGEE
-404 AGFAASSTGG
+404 VRFTTSSTGG

-447 ATTYTVTGVGLG
+447 ATTYTVTGVGSG

-489 SAAGFSVSSTGGAIS
+489 SAAGFTVSSTGGPIT

-519 TSTGVLSGSPTG
+519 TSTGVLSGSPTNVQP
-531 AQLATSYTVTA
+531 AATFTVTA

-550 QSFELTVTTPFPVFT
+550 QTFELTVTASFPVFT
-565 LLSSSQTVAQGDS
+565 LSSSSQTVAQGDS
-578 AGFTVSSTGGP
+578 AGFTVNSTGGVAAY
-589 ISTFSISP
+589 SISATP
-597 AAPVGMSFDTFTGAL
+597 TGMTFNTSTGAL
-612 SGSPSVVRA
+612 SGSPSAVKSEFIY
-621 TTTYSVTASN
+621 TVTATN
-631 VSGKATQQFMLTVN
+631 VSGKATQQFRLTVN
-645 PATPEFALSRS
+645 PSIPEFVLSRS
-656 FHNAAVG
+656 FHNAAAG
-663 LASGFTVISTGGF
+663 SASGFTVNSTGGYVSSF
-676 ITRYAISPRT
+676 SISPSA
-686 PEGMLFSSITGSL
+686 PAGMLFSSVTGTL
-699 SGKPKAL
+699 SGKPKSL

-714 TATNAS
+714 TATNDS
-720 GSASQEFQLS
+720 GSASQEFELS

-739 FVLSVSSQSVN
+739 FVLSVSSQLVN

-763 GAISRFSISPD
+763 GPITRFSISPD
-774 APAGMSFNTST
+774 APAGMSLNTST
-785 GALSG
+785 GVLSG
-790 SPSVEKV
+790 SPTSAQL

-807 SFASVE
+807 SFASVT

-848 TGGAATYSIDPLAPA
+848 TGGAATYSIDPLAPT

-923 QGSAAGFT
+923 
-931 VSSTGGAATYSIDP
+931 
-945 LAPAGMSFNTS
+945 
-956 TGQLSGNPSTIKSA
+956 
-970 TIYTVTADNASGRPT
+970 
-985 RTFELTVNLKAP
+985 
-997 VFTLSLSIQTVVQ
+997 Q

-1121 MEAVDPSLQLKW
+1121 MEAVDPILQLKW

-1206 TQHANANMAKMGKS
+1206 TQHATANMAKMGKS
-1220 TGGFQGFPKT
+1220 TGGFQGFLKT

>member
-30 FVSVELV
+30 FVSVELA

-48 GEIAAVGTVAIGFE
+48 SEIAAVGTVAIGFE
-62 AISTGGLILSFSLSP
+62 VISTGGLILSFSLSP

-104 FTVTATNASGK
+104 FTLTATNASGK

-120 TLAVNP
+120 TLTVNP

-193 VTGVGLGGSVFQQ
+193 VTGVGLGGSVSQQ

-220 SRYIQTVASGSA
+220 SRYIQTVVSGSA

-350 LSGNPSVVKST
+350 LSGNPSFVKST

-372 GKSTQRFTLTVNP
+372 GRATQRFTLTVNP
-385 AIPEFV
+385 AIPEFE
-391 LSEPSATVAVGEE
+391 LSESSATVAVGEE
-404 AGFAASSTGG
+404 VRFTTSSTGG

-447 ATTYTVTGVGLG
+447 ATTYTVTGVGSG

-489 SAAGFSVSSTGGAIS
+489 SAAGFTVSSTGGPIT

-519 TSTGVLSGSPTG
+519 TSTGVLSGSPTNVQP
-531 AQLATSYTVTA
+531 AATFTVTA

-550 QSFELTVTTPFPVFT
+550 QTFELTVTASFPVFT
-565 LLSSSQTVAQGDS
+565 LSSSSQTVAQGDS
-578 AGFTVSSTGGP
+578 AGFTVNSTGGVAAY
-589 ISTFSISP
+589 SISATP
-597 AAPVGMSFDTFTGAL
+597 TGMTFNTSTGAL
-612 SGSPSVVRA
+612 SGSPSAVKSEFIY
-621 TTTYSVTASN
+621 TVTATN
-631 VSGKATQQFMLTVN
+631 VSGKATQQFRLTVN
-645 PATPEFALSRS
+645 PSIPEFVLSRS
-656 FHNAAVG
+656 FHNAAAG
-663 LASGFTVISTGGF
+663 SASGFTVNSTGGYVSSF
-676 ITRYAISPRT
+676 SISPSA
-686 PEGMLFSSITGSL
+686 PAGMLFSSVTGTL
-699 SGKPKAL
+699 SGKPKSL

-714 TATNAS
+714 TATNDS
-720 GSASQEFQLS
+720 GSASQEFELS

-739 FVLSVSSQSVN
+739 CVLSVSSQLVN

-763 GAISRFSISPD
+763 GPITRFSISPD

-785 GALSG
+785 GVLSG
-790 SPSVEKV
+790 SPTSAQL

-807 SFASVE
+807 SFASVT

-848 TGGAATYSIDPLAPA
+848 TGGAATYSIDPLAPT

-923 QGSAAGFT
+923 
-931 VSSTGGAATYSIDP
+931 
-945 LAPAGMSFNTS
+945 
-956 TGQLSGNPSTIKSA
+956 
-970 TIYTVTADNASGRPT
+970 
-985 RTFELTVNLKAP
+985 
-997 VFTLSLSIQTVVQ
+997 Q

-1121 MEAVDPSLQLKW
+1121 MEAVDPILQLKW

-1206 TQHANANMAKMGKS
+1206 TQHATANMAKMGKS
-1220 TGGFQGFPKT
+1220 TGGFQGFLKT